1 MYFLGL
7 NTKKYNTNLYTT
19 QVMLASV
26 ERSCFIKHTDIF
38 TIYGLFINK
47 NLMTQSKK
55 KKKKRLSAISM
66 LSCQVR
72 KNNKPEGKKIGVC

>member
-1 MYFLGL
+1 MHLLDL
-7 NTKKYNTNLYTT
+7 NTKKYNSNLHRT

-47 NLMTQSKK
+47 NFMTPSKK
-55 KKKKRLSAISM
+55 KKKKLSSVLFLCYQA
-66 LSCQVR
+66 
-72 KNNKPEGKKIGVC
+72 NKKK